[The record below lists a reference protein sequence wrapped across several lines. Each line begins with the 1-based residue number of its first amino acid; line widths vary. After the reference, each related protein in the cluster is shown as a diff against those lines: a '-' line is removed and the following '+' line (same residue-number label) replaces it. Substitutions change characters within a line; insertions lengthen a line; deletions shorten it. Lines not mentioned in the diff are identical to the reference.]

1 LFSLVVRSLELDS
14 ERNEALTITYR
25 AGTVEDSH
33 SVFRVFVQ
41 TIMDYGARMNVMAIT
56 GGDNTEVL
64 ESLWKKR
71 KSMFE
76 YLATAAAQFW
86 VAELDG
92 EVIAY
97 ARSIEHDGMQELT
110 EFFVLPGQQ
119 SGGVGGELLARAFPK
134 AGTRYRTVIATLDER
149 ALYRYMKMGV
159 YGRFPFKYFYRKAEK
174 VDVNTDLK
182 IEPMQLELQMQDIDQ
197 IDRELISYTRE
208 GLHRWITTGRD
219 GFVYKR
225 NKGIVGYGYVGSS
238 SGPFALLDGNDF
250 PAVLAHAESLV
261 AERDADFGVQTPL
274 INTKAIRYFL
284 ERKYQID
291 SFSTIFMSNVPF
303 GKFENYLGF
312 SPEFFM

>member
-1 LFSLVVRSLELDS
+1 
-14 ERNEALTITYR
+14 
-25 AGTVEDSH
+25 
-33 SVFRVFVQ
+33 
-41 TIMDYGARMNVMAIT
+41 MDYGARMNVMAIT
-56 GGDNTEVL
+56 GGDNPEVL
-64 ESLWKKR
+64 ESLWKQR

-92 EVIAY
+92 DVIAY

-110 EFFVLPGQQ
+110 EFFVLPGRQ
-119 SGGVGGELLARAFPK
+119 SGGVGGELLTRAFPK
-134 AGTRYRTVIATLDER
+134 AGALYRTVIATLDER

-174 VDVNTDLK
+174 VKVKTDLR
-182 IEPMQLELQMQDIDQ
+182 IEPMQLDLHMQDIDQ
-197 IDRELISYTRE
+197 IDRKLISHTRE
-208 GLHRWITTGRD
+208 GLHRWITTRREG
-219 GFVYKR
+219 YINKR
-225 NKGIVGYGYVGSS
+225 NGKVVGYGYVGSS
-238 SGPFALLDGNDF
+238 SGPFAVLDENDF
-250 PAVLAHAESLV
+250 PAVLAHAESLL
-261 AERDADFGVQTPL
+261 AEREADFGAQTPL
-274 INTKAIRYFL
+274 INTQAIRYFI

>member
-1 LFSLVVRSLELDS
+1 
-14 ERNEALTITYR
+14 LTVTYR
-25 AGTVEDSH
+25 AGTIEDSH
-33 SVFRVFVQ
+33 SVFKVFVQ

-56 GGDNTEVL
+56 GGDNPEML

-76 YLATAAAQFW
+76 YLARAAAQFW

-92 EVIAY
+92 DVIAY

-134 AGTRYRTVIATLDER
+134 TEARYRTVIATLDER

-159 YGRFPFKYFYRKAEK
+159 YGRFSFKYFYRKAEK
-174 VDVNTDLK
+174 VEVKTDLK
-182 IEPMQLELQMQDIDQ
+182 IEPMQLELHMQDIDQ
-197 IDRELISYTRE
+197 IDRELISHTRE

-225 NKGIVGYGYVGSS
+225 NREIVGYGYVGSS
-238 SGPFALLDGNDF
+238 SGPFAVLDENDF

-261 AERDADFGVQTPL
+261 AEREADFGAQTPL
-274 INTKAIRYFL
+274 INTKAIRYFI